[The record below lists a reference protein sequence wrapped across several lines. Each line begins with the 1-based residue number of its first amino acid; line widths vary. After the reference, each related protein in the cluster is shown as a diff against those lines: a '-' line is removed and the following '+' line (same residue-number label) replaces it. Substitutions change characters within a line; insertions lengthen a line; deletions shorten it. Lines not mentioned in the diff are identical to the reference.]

1 MLVMTLYLFY
11 LITNSIVLLK
21 QDQFLRFSK
30 DFLPVLTGLNSL
42 SMSAWGDFSTLS
54 TTSHT

>member
-1 MLVMTLYLFY
+1 MTLYLFY
-11 LITNSIVLLK
+11 LITNFIVLLK
-21 QDQFLRFSK
+21 QDQFLWFSK

>member
-1 MLVMTLYLFY
+1 MTLYLFY
-11 LITNSIVLLK
+11 LITNFIVLLK

-30 DFLPVLTGLNSL
+30 DFSPVLTGLNSL
-42 SMSAWGDFSTLS
+42 SMSACGDFSTLS